1 MVLFVFL
8 IIATINPFTE
18 EYMSVNPIPY
28 MLAHYSLFSAGIIFS
43 YYLYKSKQINAS
55 LSLIIGIIIAFI
67 WHYPY
72 FFNLG
77 VKILWIRAIEEISL
91 LFGGF
96 MVGLSLREISRNI
109 KVLLL
114 ALWMIGDTLLS
125 SILMIN
131 PAFYTT
137 IYNQQE
143 LKYLGIIMFLMMN
156 LIAVYILLSYVN
168 KMLSEE
174 KDVIN
179 EDYQRKAYTQN

>member
-1 MVLFVFL
+1 
-8 IIATINPFTE
+8 
-18 EYMSVNPIPY
+18 
-28 MLAHYSLFSAGIIFS
+28 
-43 YYLYKSKQINAS
+43 
-55 LSLIIGIIIAFI
+55 
-67 WHYPY
+67 
-72 FFNLG
+72 
-77 VKILWIRAIEEISL
+77 
-91 LFGGF
+91 